1 MTVRIMIVTS
11 KGTLS
16 VSIVYA
22 VLNHARMQGVDPMQS
37 IESARIDTQLLR
49 DPNQRIP
56 VHQVDHL
63 FNELARRLKQP
74 ELGIS
79 AGARLEGRSYT
90 LLQPLFMCS
99 SSLREAL
106 SLVREFFVLISDEPP
121 PSVERDHQGLVRVTF
136 EGYQQG
142 VAAEQWIRHELIAS
156 AFSQWSRLLC
166 GRDFAISRVDLCRPR
181 PAQEDIYQ
189 YWLGAPVRFGCQ
201 EAAVYFPAFW
211 LDKQLHQT
219 NPHIMDMIKKEVK
232 TLADRIQ
239 NRGSLTERIKQAL
252 DQKRIAFSATQQEV
266 AELFHIS
273 SRTLNRHLQQ
283 EGTSL
288 KTILTQSRIETA
300 KQLLA
305 ENKLSIEQIAMKI
318 GFSGRRTLDRIF
330 IKHLG
335 MSPAQY
341 RNKIRSES
349 SHNVASPMGETP
361 QPQETSTS
369 NELA

>member
-1 MTVRIMIVTS
+1 MTSVSTE
-11 KGTLS
+11 TLS
-16 VSIVYA
+16 VSMVYA
-22 VLNHARMQGVDPMQS
+22 VLNHARLQGYDPLIS
-37 IESARIDTQLLR
+37 IERMEFETQLLR
-49 DPNQRIP
+49 DPNQRMHI
-56 VHQVDHL
+56 HQADAL
-63 FNELARRLKQP
+63 FNDIAQAIDQP
-74 ELGIS
+74 EIGIS
-79 AGARLEGRSYT
+79 AGVRLEGRSYT

-106 SLVREFFVLISDEPP
+106 TLIRKYFILISDETPP
-121 PSVERDHQGLVRVTF
+121 LIELDQQGLVRVSF
-136 EGYQQG
+136 EGYQQSYST
-142 VAAEQWIRHELIAS
+142 QHCIRQELITS
-156 AFSQWSRLLC
+156 AFCQWSRLLC
-166 GRDFAISRVDLCRPR
+166 GREFSISRVDLCRPQ
-181 PAQEDIYQ
+181 PVQSDIYQ
-189 YWLGAPVRFGCQ
+189 YWLGAPVHFGCQ
-201 EAAVYFPAFW
+201 KAAVYFPAFW

-219 NPHIMDMIKKEVK
+219 NPHIMEMIKKEVK

-300 KQLLA
+300 KQLLT

-341 RNKIRSES
+341 RNKIRSE
-349 SHNVASPMGETP
+349 NT
-361 QPQETSTS
+361 QPIAVPTSDEVQPLNQTTNTTS
-369 NELA
+369 NEPA